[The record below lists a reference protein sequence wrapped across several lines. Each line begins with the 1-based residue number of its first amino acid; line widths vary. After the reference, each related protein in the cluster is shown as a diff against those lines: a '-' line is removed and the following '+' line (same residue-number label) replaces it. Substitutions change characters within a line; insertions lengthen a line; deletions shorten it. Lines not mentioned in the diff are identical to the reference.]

1 MGSQASNLER
11 TEHKIISDL
20 KDEYYEQ
27 IVDKYSSLLDNYML
41 AYKECRKHLAENNS
55 SDQRSVDQ
63 RTDNERLSV
72 ERSLCQDRLLD
83 QCKKLSKYYEHK
95 VSKLPVNILKM
106 NGIDHPPFC
115 LDLSKDME
123 NVILHTH
130 NLDQNLH
137 LDIRQN
143 NNTIHV
149 NKDDLLV
156 LSLHENP
163 TTGYAWELKTSS
175 GLNITE
181 TSFSPSDN
189 SGELIGS
196 GGIRK
201 WSIRAISKGQQMIS
215 GVYKR
220 PWENATEDNFNFN
233 LKVNVT

>member
-20 KDEYYEQ
+20 KEEYYEQ

-41 AYKECRKHLAENNS
+41 AYKECRKHLAENSS
-55 SDQRSVDQ
+55 SDQR
-63 RTDNERLSV
+63 TK
-72 ERSLCQDRLLD
+72 CQDRLLD
-83 QCKKLSKYYEHK
+83 QCKKLAKYYEHK
-95 VSKLPVNILKM
+95 VSKLPMNILKM

-130 NLDQNLH
+130 NVDQNLH

-156 LSLHENP
+156 LTLHENP

-181 TSFSPSDN
+181 TSFSPSND

-196 GGIRK
+196 GGIRE

-220 PWENATEDNFNFN
+220 PWENATKDNFNFN
-233 LKVNVT
+233 LRVNVA